1 MEVASMRPRRLSE
14 VAEAVGGGVVGPDV
28 EVDVVTTD
36 SRAAG
41 PRALFVAR
49 AGEDTDG
56 HRFVPDAFANGAS
69 AAMVNQVDESAGE
82 RSYVV
87 VGDPG
92 RGLLDLASSDRARLR
107 ATVVGVTGSTGKTC
121 TKDLTAAVLRT
132 RFEVVASPGSFN
144 NQVGMPLTIVSAGPA
159 TDVLVLEMGSR
170 GIGHI
175 RDLCAVA
182 RPDAGIVTNVGLAH
196 LGFFGSRE
204 NIVTAK
210 AELVEALPPGGVAL
224 LNADDPVVARFRAR
238 TPARVLAFGVNA
250 GADVRAEGVELD
262 RDARASFTLVA
273 AGLRE
278 RVELLV
284 PGEHMV
290 SNALAAAACGIAL
303 GVSPGE
309 CAAALKDAHVS
320 GWRMETLE
328 TPDGVRVVNDAYN
341 ANPTSMA
348 AALKAARWMSRGGR
362 CIAVLG
368 GMAELGDAS
377 AEEHDHVG
385 ELVARLGIEDLVV
398 VGDDAAPIARA
409 ALREGMEPE
418 HVARAPDRD
427 AALAAVQ
434 TTAREGDLV
443 LVKASRVN
451 GLEWLAEALRNG
463 GAA

>member
-1 MEVASMRPRRLSE
+1 VA
-14 VAEAVGGGVVGPDV
+14 AAVGGSVVGPDV
-28 EVDVVTTD
+28 EVTSVTTD

-41 PRALFVAR
+41 AGALFVAR
-49 AGEDTDG
+49 VGEQDDG
-56 HRFVPDAFANGAS
+56 HRFVPDALAGGAA
-69 AAMVNQVDESAGE
+69 AAMVAHVDDSRPGDGG
-82 RSYVV
+82 SYVV
-87 VGDPG
+87 VPDTG
-92 RGLLDLASSDRARLR
+92 RALMDLARDERGHLRSS
-107 ATVVGVTGSTGKTC
+107 VVGITGSTGKTC
-121 TKDLTAAVLRT
+121 TKDFTAAVLGA
-132 RFEVVASPGSFN
+132 RFDVVASPASFN
-144 NQVGMPLTIVSAGPA
+144 NEVGLPLTLLSAGPD
-159 TDVLVLEMGSR
+159 TDALVLEMGSR

-175 RDLCAVA
+175 RDLCDVA
-182 RPDAGIVTNVGLAH
+182 RPDAGIVTNVGIAH
-196 LGFFGSRE
+196 LGLFGSRE

-210 AELVEALPPGGVAL
+210 AELVEALPPKGVAL
-224 LNADDPVVARFRAR
+224 LNADDPVVARYRER
-238 TPARVLAFGVNA
+238 TPARVLSFGVSP
-250 GADVRAEGVELD
+250 GADVRGEGVELD

-278 RVELLV
+278 RVELPV

-320 GWRMETLE
+320 GWRMETFE
-328 TPDGVRVVNDAYN
+328 TADGVQVLNDAYN

-348 AALKAARWMSRGGR
+348 AALKTARWMSRGGR

-377 AEEHDHVG
+377 FEEHDRVG

-409 ALREGMEPE
+409 ATREGMEPG
-418 HVARAPDRD
+418 HVVTVPDRD
-427 AALAAVQ
+427 AALDEVRRR
-434 TTAREGDLV
+434 ARPGDLV
-443 LVKASRVN
+443 LVKASRVHS
-451 GLEWLAEALRNG
+451 LERLAQELRTG